1 MVRLSD
7 LPEYER
13 EHLLAKSL
21 PPLGP
26 PVWVTAQKPL
36 SEMRVALITTAG
48 LHYRDDPAFAFA
60 DATFRPIDNEED
72 AGDLVMSHSSVNF
85 DRTGF
90 AEDVNIVFPLERFKE
105 LEAQGR
111 WAAWRRSTTALW
123 ALACRRLPMSRAQ
136 RRLRV
141 CSSKIRLTPFS

>member
-26 PVWVTAQKPL
+26 PVWVTAQKSL

-48 LHYRDDPAFAFA
+48 STIAMTQRSLSRMQP
-60 DATFRPIDNEED
+60 
-72 AGDLVMSHSSVNF
+72 S
-85 DRTGF
+85 
-90 AEDVNIVFPLERFKE
+90 
-105 LEAQGR
+105 GR
-111 WAAWRRSTTALW
+111 LIMRKM
-123 ALACRRLPMSRAQ
+123 LAIL
-136 RRLRV
+136 
-141 CSSKIRLTPFS
+141 